1 MKLNRQQ
8 QGLATVEFAI
18 VGTLLLTILFGICD
32 MAILLC
38 NQAII
43 TNASWGATRSGVV
56 YKVPPLTDT
65 EIKAVATNYCSDL
78 MNSKTGITP
87 TVTVTHLTKDAI
99 GLPLKVNVTYNYSYF
114 VLNTL
119 IGLPNPITLSA
130 TSTMYYE

>member
-32 MAILLC
+32 MGILLC

-43 TNASWGATRSGVV
+43 TNASWGATRSGVA
-56 YKVPPLTDT
+56 YRNPLLTDT
-65 EIKAVATNYCSDL
+65 QIKAVATNYCSVL

-87 TVTVTHLTKDAI
+87 TVTVTHLTADAI

>member
-43 TNASWGATRSGVV
+43 TNASSEATRSGIA
-56 YKVPPLTDT
+56 YRNPLLTDT
-65 EIKAVATNYCSDL
+65 QIKAVATNYCSVL

-87 TVTVTHLTKDAI
+87 TVTVTHLTADAI
-99 GLPLKVNVTYNYSYF
+99 GLPLKVNVSYNYSYF
-114 VLNTL
+114 VLNKL